1 MPGSVNAAERGAVNT
16 QRVDPAARSAPRA
29 RDVLAATIG
38 NALEFYDFL
47 VYALFAIQ
55 IGHAFFPAGSAYI
68 SLMLSLGTFG
78 AGFLTRP
85 IGALVLG
92 AYADKVGRRP
102 AMLLS
107 LVMIGAS
114 IVALA
119 VIPPYA
125 VLGVAA
131 PVLAVLARLIQGFS
145 LGGEVGANTAFLAE
159 VALPGKRGQTV
170 SWQGV
175 SQLIALAMGSLVGVA
190 LAALLPPGSLDA
202 YGWRIAF
209 LVGASTV
216 PVGYWLQVNLCET
229 LHEGEADTPQAPRIA
244 GASPAHAAE
253 PGRGELARRHWRI
266 IVLGLVIIAAG
277 TVGTYILDYIVTY
290 AQSTLHLPARTGFL
304 AVLAGFVAGIPAVLL
319 GGRLSDRYGRWPINV
334 WCNLAFLLAIYPVF
348 AWVGAARSA
357 TALIWGTVLLSALSY
372 GNFGTFC
379 AAMIEALPRRIRS
392 GAFGTAYATAVALF
406 GGTTQLV
413 VTWLIHLTGSATS
426 PAWYLTGFTL
436 IGQVAY
442 MLFPETAPVRLRAR
456 TAVDC
461 PRIGSP
467 PA

>member
-1 MPGSVNAAERGAVNT
+1 MDERN
-16 QRVDPAARSAPRA
+16 QKARSAPRA
-29 RDVLAATIG
+29 RDIIAATVG

-47 VYALFAIQ
+47 IYALFAIQ
-55 IGHAFFPAGSAYI
+55 IGHAFFPAARAYV
-68 SLMLSLGTFG
+68 SLMLSLATFG

-85 IGALVLG
+85 VGALVLG
-92 AYADKVGRRP
+92 AYADRVGRRP
-102 AMLLS
+102 AMLLC

-114 IVALA
+114 MAAIA

-125 VLGVAA
+125 RLGVAA
-131 PVLAVLARLIQGFS
+131 PVLAVLARLVQGFS

-159 VALPGKRGQTV
+159 AALPERRGETV

-175 SQLIALAMGSLVGVA
+175 SQLIALVTGSLVGVA
-190 LAALLPPGSLDA
+190 LTSSLPAAALDA

-209 LVGASTV
+209 LVGAVTV
-216 PVGYWLQVNLCET
+216 PVGYWLRGNVRET
-229 LHEGEADTPQAPRIA
+229 LHETEADTPQARPVA
-244 GASPAHAAE
+244 GALPAAAAA

-266 IVLGLVIIAAG
+266 IVLGLIIIAAG
-277 TVGTYILDYIVTY
+277 TVGTYILDYIATY
-290 AQSTLHLPARTGFL
+290 AQSTLHLPARAGFL
-304 AVLAGFVAGIPAVLL
+304 ATLAGCSAGIPAVLL
-319 GGRLSDRYGRWPINV
+319 LGRLSDRYGRRPINV

-348 AWVGAARSA
+348 AWVDAARSA
-357 TALIWGTVLLSALSY
+357 AALIWGVVLLWVLSI

-379 AAMIEALPRRIRS
+379 TAMVEALPRRIRS
-392 GAFGTAYATAVALF
+392 GAFGAAYATAIALF

-442 MLFPETAPVRLRAR
+442 LLFPETAPARLRVR

-461 PRIGSP
+461 ARVGPP